1 MSAGKNKIFIDGVE
15 SVSVVDGIVRIALFN
30 YQVAATENSGKM
42 PPHEVSCELL
52 TSMPGLLRLQEVIN
66 KSVADLMAREQQRNV
81 GTKPVQSENFPVGD
95 EN

>member
-1 MSAGKNKIFIDGVE
+1 MNTNKTKAFIDGIE

-30 YQVAATENSGKM
+30 YQTAATEHSGKM
-42 PPHEVSCELL
+42 PPHEVACELI

-66 KSVADLMAREQQRNV
+66 KSVTDLIAREQQRNGEKKV
-81 GTKPVQSENFPVGD
+81 VQSENFPAGD

>member
-1 MSAGKNKIFIDGVE
+1 MNTCKTKFFIDGIE

-30 YQVAATENSGKM
+30 YQTAATEHSGKM
-42 PPHEVSCELL
+42 PLHEIACELV

-66 KSVADLMAREQQRNV
+66 KSVADLVAREQQRNAEQ
-81 GTKPVQSENFPVGD
+81 KPVQSENFPIGA